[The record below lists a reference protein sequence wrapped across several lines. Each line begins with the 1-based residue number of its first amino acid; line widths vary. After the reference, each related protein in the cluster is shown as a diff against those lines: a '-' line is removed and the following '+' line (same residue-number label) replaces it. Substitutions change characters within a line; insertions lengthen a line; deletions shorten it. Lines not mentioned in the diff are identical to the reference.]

1 MTFLWIGVHL
11 YIESNRLK
19 TTHNKA
25 ATVENKTKKT
35 LTKSEES
42 TQREVEILYIFI
54 LKIDKKEFCK
64 ILKKGKK
71 TLAYTQRKYK
81 SIFSRNKQRVKQTL
95 LQSISIPTWVKIR

>member
-19 TTHNKA
+19 TTHKKA
-25 ATVENKTKKT
+25 ATVENKTKDT

-42 TQREVEILYIFI
+42 TQREIEILYIFI

-64 ILKKGKK
+64 ILKKKK
-71 TLAYTQRKYK
+71 YPSIYTKK
-81 SIFSRNKQRVKQTL
+81 AFSRNKQRVKQTL
-95 LQSISIPTWVKIR
+95 LQSISIPTWAKIR

>member
-19 TTHNKA
+19 TTQQSSNCRKQNK
-25 ATVENKTKKT
+25 KDI

-64 ILKKGKK
+64 ILKK
-71 TLAYTQRKYK
+71 
-81 SIFSRNKQRVKQTL
+81 KQ
-95 LQSISIPTWVKIR
+95 P